1 MKRKSNR
8 LLSILLTMVMLLSI
22 LPTTAFAADTYTITF
37 KDGGGSGTMDPVTV
51 EAGTEYTLPKCMF
64 SNEGYEF
71 KAWAYNS
78 NVGEQLQP
86 GTKITIRGDI
96 RLYAVWQAKSYTI
109 TAVSEDENKGTV
121 TGGGTYEYSEQ
132 ALLKATP
139 KEGYVFE
146 GWYEDG
152 LRVTGSSSQQF
163 FFVSGDATYTAKFT
177 KADDI
182 ITAANAVI
190 DAPAAGASPD
200 MTPVASDPDKYTVT
214 FYKWYDSSYNEMS
227 AEDTFEG
234 GKEYELR
241 VVFEAKE
248 GYKFEGTTFTV
259 NGEATEVF
267 TDENPYSVTRRKIK
281 FQVPAAATYPVTVEN
296 GKINIDGGT
305 SSGSYA
311 PDSIVAIVANAPES
325 GKRFKEWVSN
335 DVFFANATAAETS
348 FRMPAKAVTVT
359 ATYEDIPAITY
370 TVSFNANG
378 GTGTMA
384 DATGISGEY
393 TLPANEF
400 TAPDG
405 KQFKAWSVGGVEKAA
420 HEKITVT
427 ANTTVTA
434 LWEDIPVAPK
444 TLDSIAITT
453 PPTKTAYT
461 AGESF
466 DSTGMVVTATYSDS
480 STAPVTGYTV
490 APDGV
495 LGMSNTEITVTYNED
510 GVIKTATQPI
520 TVTSAGGS
528 GSGDSGSDD
537 SGSDDTST
545 VTPSTP
551 SVPEFVNPFTDVS
564 EGDYFYDAVKWAVT
578 DNVTTGTT
586 DTTFSPDMVCS
597 RAQAVTFLYRAAGSP
612 DAKGEMPF
620 SDVAEDAYYHD
631 AVLWAIEK
639 GITKGI
645 SETEFAPDAVCT
657 REQIVTFL
665 YRTAIGLGM
674 DVSVGEDTNILS
686 YDDALDIGEWAIPAM
701 QWACGAGVMNGTSES
716 TLSPQMECTRGQ
728 IVTFLYRAF
737 AE

>member
-1 MKRKSNR
+1 MKQKAYK
-8 LLSILLTMVMLLSI
+8 LLSFLLATVMLVSL
-22 LPTTAFAADTYTITF
+22 LPTTALAADTINIKGITAPVAGEAPVNTGITTDTAGITLTNIQWQ
-37 KDGGGSGTMDPVTV
+37 KGSSVLNSTNKF
-51 EAGTEYTLPKCMF
+51 EAGQTYNLWIRYAV
-64 SNEGYEF
+64 SEGYEISD
-71 KAWAYNS
+71 AVTVTSDLENS
-78 NVGEQLQP
+78 TN
-86 GTKITIRGDI
+86 DI
-96 RLYAVWQAKSYTI
+96 DTARRIVHIWYTVPAAPKY
-109 TAVSEDENKGTV
+109 TVTV
-121 TGGGTYEYSEQ
+121 TGGGTV
-132 ALLKATP
+132 
-139 KEGYVFE
+139 EGK
-146 GWYEDG
+146 D
-152 LRVTGSSSQQF
+152 
-163 FFVSGDATYTAKFT
+163 
-177 KADDI
+177 
-182 ITAANAVI
+182 
-190 DAPAAGASPD
+190 
-200 MTPVASDPDKYTVT
+200 
-214 FYKWYDSSYNEMS
+214 
-227 AEDTFEG
+227 
-234 GKEYELR
+234 
-241 VVFEAKE
+241 
-248 GYKFEGTTFTV
+248 
-259 NGEATEVF
+259 
-267 TDENPYSVTRRKIK
+267 SVTTE
-281 FQVPAAATYPVTVEN
+281 A
-296 GKINIDGGT
+296 GT
-305 SSGSYA
+305 RLQLR
-311 PDSIVAIVANAPES
+311 APEVS
-325 GKRFKEWVSN
+325 GKRFTGWSGL
-335 DVFFANATAAETS
+335 DGITFYGDNAKVTDPILQ
-348 FRMPAKAVTVT
+348 FIMPAKNLTVT
-359 ATYEDIPAITY
+359 ANYQDAVEITTVNIKGITKPLAGANPVNFGVTTDTTGLSVKEVIWYFDRTPSTNVPHDYEFQLGDKLYLLVWLDVADGYTLANPLTITADLEYTAAYRGLTYGTVYIEYTVTEEMPTTY
-370 TVSFNANG
+370 TVSFDANG

-384 DATGISGEY
+384 DKTGISGEY

-551 SVPEFVNPFTDVS
+551 SVPEYVNPFTDVS

-665 YRTAIGLGM
+665 YRTAISLGK

-686 YDDALDIGEWAIPAM
+686 YDDAFDIGEWAIPAM

>member
-8 LLSILLTMVMLLSI
+8 LLSILLTMVMLLSL
-22 LPTTAFAADTYTITF
+22 LPTTAFAVESTPITSVKVSVTEPVIGAKPDFNVIITGEGAALDKDNTFHPICWCKYDPGDRGFSKLGEDDTFGAGIYMF
-37 KDGGGSGTMDPVTV
+37 ELWLKP
-51 EAGTEYTLPKCMF
+51 EA
-64 SNEGYEF
+64 GYEF
-71 KAWAYNS
+71 ADAAKFYF
-78 NVGEQLQP
+78 GEEELLEYK
-86 GTKITIRGDI
+86 G
-96 RLYAVWQAKSYTI
+96 SYEST
-109 TAVSEDENKGTV
+109 S
-121 TGGGTYEYSEQ
+121 TYERWGEFIEINLY
-132 ALLKATP
+132 
-139 KEGYVFE
+139 
-146 GWYEDG
+146 
-152 LRVTGSSSQQF
+152 
-163 FFVSGDATYTAKFT
+163 FT
-177 KADDI
+177 
-182 ITAANAVI
+182 
-190 DAPAAGASPD
+190 
-200 MTPVASDPDKYTVT
+200 
-214 FYKWYDSSYNEMS
+214 
-227 AEDTFEG
+227 
-234 GKEYELR
+234 L
-241 VVFEAKE
+241 
-248 GYKFEGTTFTV
+248 
-259 NGEATEVF
+259 
-267 TDENPYSVTRRKIK
+267 ENP
-281 FQVPAAATYPVTVEN
+281 A
-296 GKINIDGGT
+296 GT
-305 SSGSYA
+305 
-311 PDSIVAIVANAPES
+311 
-325 GKRFKEWVSN
+325 
-335 DVFFANATAAETS
+335 
-348 FRMPAKAVTVT
+348 
-359 ATYEDIPAITY
+359 TY
-370 TVSFNANG
+370 TVSFAANGGTGSMTAVTGVSGEYTLPECIFTAPVGQRFKCWYDGDNYRAASDKITVTADTIVTAVWEDIPVTTYTVSFDANG

-384 DATGISGEY
+384 DKTGISGEY

-400 TAPDG
+400 TAPSG
-405 KQFKAWSVGGVEKAA
+405 KQFKAWSVDRVEKAA
-420 HEKITVT
+420 GEKITVT

-453 PPTKTAYT
+453 PPTKTAYI

-495 LGMSNTEITVTYNED
+495 LGMSNTEITVTYTED
-510 GVIKTATQPI
+510 GIVKTATQAI
-520 TVTSAGGS
+520 TVAPAD

-551 SVPEFVNPFTDVS
+551 SVPEYVNPFTDVS
-564 EGDYFYDAVKWAVT
+564 EGDYFYDAVKWAVQN
-578 DNVTTGTT
+578 DITTGTT

-645 SETEFAPDAVCT
+645 SETEFAPDMVCT

-665 YRTAIGLGM
+665 YRMAVSLGK

-686 YDDALDIGEWAIPAM
+686 YDDAFDIGEWAIPAM

-728 IVTFLYRAF
+728 IVTFLYRTF
-737 AE
+737 K